1 MSVRVLVVVVACG
14 AIVASCTNILGI
26 DGNYVAEPIKAAAGG
41 RAGGGSGG
49 LGSTPDATAS
59 TGGTTRNDAGPVA
72 IDAASGGGTTVTDS
86 GPPNDADA
94 SPTCASGYK
103 LCAVPGVVGKKCVTP
118 DPSVGCGPTD
128 CARCALAIPANAFS
142 VCAKDECAFAC
153 SPGYEMNAAGTA
165 CDAMP
170 TGSGG
175 STSTSSGGS
184 GGQLSPGDPCQKGD
198 SCGRCITPFSD
209 FPGCCD
215 DVFVLPAG
223 TGSSVF
229 TGPHCGCNYVA
240 ACI

>member
-26 DGNYVAEPIKAAAGG
+26 DGNYVAEPVKAASG
-41 RAGGGSGG
+41 GGGSGG
-49 LGSTPDATAS
+49 LAS
-59 TGGTTRNDAGPVA
+59 TADAMPSAGGNTRNDAGPVA
-72 IDAASGGGTTVTDS
+72 IDAGSGGSTTVTDS
-86 GPPNDADA
+86 GPPDAADA
-94 SPTCASGYK
+94 SPICASGLK
-103 LCAVPGVVGKKCVTP
+103 RCPVPGVKGGRCVPP

-142 VCAKDECAFAC
+142 VCAKNECAFAC
-153 SPGYEMNAAGTA
+153 SPGYEMNAGGTA
-165 CDAMP
+165 CDAIS

-175 STSTSSGGS
+175 STGTSSGGS
-184 GGQLSPGDPCQKGD
+184 GGQLSPGDPCMKGD

-223 TGSSVF
+223 AGSGPF
-229 TGPHCGCNYVA
+229 TEPHCGCNYVA